1 MLRRLSWP
9 PLLVVVLV
17 LRIADASSLQYYETA
32 ANLGD
37 TGMLRR
43 CLTSRRHELTMFAPS
58 ADAMNEVAWCYL
70 EGFGTKKDK
79 VSPFS
84 HPSPGGARRPL
95 PPCTPSRAPSNAAGE
110 LSGNEVL
117 PAGQVACSVD
127 SPLGN
132 GGHNATCLSH
142 HGWLAFR
149 WIRELGINEAF
160 WSQREWDRR
169 VEPFPLHRSHAIIVS
184 GFEKKDRS
192 VI

>member
-1 MLRRLSWP
+1 MRCCQLDKWRARSTRLW
-9 PLLVVVLV
+9 
-17 LRIADASSLQYYETA
+17 
-32 ANLGD
+32 
-37 TGMLRR
+37 
-43 CLTSRRHELTMFAPS
+43 
-58 ADAMNEVAWCYL
+58 
-70 EGFGTKKDK
+70 
-79 VSPFS
+79 
-84 HPSPGGARRPL
+84 
-95 PPCTPSRAPSNAAGE
+95 
-110 LSGNEVL
+110 
-117 PAGQVACSVD
+117 
-127 SPLGN
+127 GN